1 MTTSKKNGR
10 VELLRFVFALGIL
23 FFHIH
28 KRFIEEGE
36 VLELGNSGL
45 NFFARG
51 YIGVEFFFLV
61 SGYLLAAS
69 AFFKQD
75 DESLPIGSETALM
88 MKKKFWNIFPYHLFA
103 TMLTIIVNAYF
114 LEKTALA
121 RFQYVVDSWASIFFL
136 QVFGFDS
143 TWVNKLTWYL
153 DVWLMVTFLFYYFLR
168 KHYDVFVKIVCPML
182 ALFILGYMAHEY
194 DGIAGIDGWTGMF
207 YKCFLRGLSEMA
219 LGCTT
224 YSLTRRINQY
234 QFTKAGKRLLAFVEV
249 ICYILVFIYSCTE
262 MDVKYSF
269 PVIFVMWIAVILTF
283 SNINPVHEVFDNPI
297 FGKLGKASLLIYL
310 NQFYSIRLVQELL
323 PKETFVVKVI
333 ACVAITFVGALMC
346 NVIVNAVKDK
356 HLVRKFIVKNP
367 EGE

>member
-1 MTTSKKNGR
+1 MNKHAKNGR
-10 VELLRFVFALGIL
+10 VEFLRFIFALGIL

-28 KRFIEEGE
+28 KRFVEDG
-36 VLELGNSGL
+36 VVELGNTGI

-69 AFFKQD
+69 AFAKGEQTT
-75 DESLPIGSETALM
+75 ELIGTETALV

-103 TMLTIIVNAYF
+103 IILTIIVNAYF

-121 RFQYVVDSWASIFFL
+121 RYHYVIDSWASIFFL

-153 DVWLMVTFLFYYFLR
+153 DVWLMVTFIFYPLLR
-168 KHYDVFVKIVCPML
+168 KYYDVFVKLVCPLL

-194 DGIAGIDGWTGMF
+194 DSIAGIDGWTGMF

-219 LGCTT
+219 LGCST
-224 YSLTRRINQY
+224 YSLTRRINTY
-234 QFTKAGKRLLAFVEV
+234 SFTKTGKIILAILEAA
-249 ICYILVFIYSCTE
+249 CYALVFLYACTE
-262 MDVKYSF
+262 MDTKYSF
-269 PVIFVMWIAVILTF
+269 PVIFVMWVALILSF
-283 SNINPVHEVFDNPI
+283 SDINPCHELFDKPI
-297 FGKLGKASLLIYL
+297 FSWLGRISLLIYL
-310 NQFYSIRLVQELL
+310 NQFYAIRLVQELC
-323 PKETFVVKVI
+323 PDYSFSMKVLFST
-333 ACVAITFVGALMC
+333 VITFIGAFICDKVVGWFKRNKPISRL
-346 NVIVNAVKDK
+346 I
-356 HLVRKFIVKNP
+356 I